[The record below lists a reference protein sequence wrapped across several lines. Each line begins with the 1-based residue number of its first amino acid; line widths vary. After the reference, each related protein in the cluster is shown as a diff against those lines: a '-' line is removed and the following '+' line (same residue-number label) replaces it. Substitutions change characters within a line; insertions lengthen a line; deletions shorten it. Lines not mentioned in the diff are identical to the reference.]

1 MAKSYYETL
10 GVEKTASESD
20 IKSAYRKLA
29 KKYHPDLNPGNST
42 AAEKF
47 KEINEAYEALS
58 DPNKRAN
65 YDRFGTADPGASGAG
80 GFDFGNFG
88 GFSSGGGFSG
98 GGGFFEDII
107 NMFSGG
113 ESEGRVKSRPSD
125 ISISISLTFEEAF
138 FGVSKDI
145 TIARTEHCDVCHGTG
160 AKNGTEYTT
169 CPDCKGAGRVQYA
182 QNTLFGRVVNTRTCS
197 ACGGSG
203 KKIKQTCSECRG
215 KGVYKKNRVI
225 KINIPAGIDNGQ
237 IMTVQGEGN
246 GIAESNQRGNLI
258 IAVTVL
264 PHKLYIR
271 KGNDLYADIPIAF
284 TQAILGDKIKVETLK
299 GSVNLTV
306 PEGTQTD
313 TVFKMRG
320 EGMKILRREAYGD
333 LYLKVIVELPKNLKS
348 DQKELIKNLHKI
360 INNTQYEKA
369 KDYLK

>member
-1 MAKSYYETL
+1 MAKSYYEIL

-29 KKYHPDLNPGNST
+29 KQYHPDLNPGDAK

-65 YDRFGTADPGASGAG
+65 YDRFGTADSGASGAG
-80 GFDFGNFG
+80 GFDFSNFG
-88 GFSSGGGFSG
+88 GFSGGGFS

-113 ESEGRVKSRPSD
+113 ESEGRVKRRPSD
-125 ISISISLTFEEAF
+125 ISLSITLTFEEAF

-145 TIARTEHCDVCHGTG
+145 TIARTEHCDACHGTG
-160 AKNGTEYTT
+160 AKNGSEYTT
-169 CPDCKGAGRVQYA
+169 CPECKGAGRVQYA

-197 ACGGSG
+197 SCGGSG
-203 KKIKQTCSECRG
+203 KKIKQTCPDCHG
-215 KGVYKKNRVI
+215 KGTVKKNRVI

-246 GIAESNQRGNLI
+246 GIAESTQKGNLI
-258 IAVTVL
+258 ISVTVL
-264 PHKLYIR
+264 PHKLFSR
-271 KGNDLYADIPIAF
+271 KGNDLFADIPIAF
-284 TQAILGDKIKVETLK
+284 TQAILGDKIKIQTLK
-299 GSVNLTV
+299 GSVTLTI

-333 LYLKVIVELPKNLKS
+333 LYLKVIVELPKTLKG
-348 DQKELIKNLHKI
+348 DQKELIKNLHKS
-360 INNTQYEKA
+360 INNNQYEKA
-369 KDYLK
+369 KDYLN

>member
-1 MAKSYYETL
+1 MAKSYYEIL
-10 GVEKTASESD
+10 GVEKNASDSD

-29 KKYHPDLNPGNST
+29 KQYHPDLNPDNAE

-47 KEINEAYEALS
+47 KEINEAYETLS
-58 DPNKRAN
+58 DPKKRAN
-65 YDRFGTADPGASGAG
+65 YDRFGTADPGSGGMG

-88 GFSSGGGFSG
+88 SFGGFSSG

-113 ESEGRVKSRPSD
+113 DSEGRVKVRPSD
-125 ISISISLTFEEAF
+125 ISLGITLTFEEAY

-145 TIARTEHCDVCHGTG
+145 TISRVEHCDACKGTG

-169 CPDCKGAGRVQYA
+169 CPNCKGTGRVQYA
-182 QNTLFGRVVNTRTCS
+182 QNTLFGRVINTQTCS
-197 ACGGSG
+197 TCGGTG
-203 KKIKQTCSECRG
+203 KKIKQTCSECHG
-215 KGVYKKNRVI
+215 KGTVKKNRTI

-246 GIAESNQRGNLI
+246 GIAESTQRGNLV

-264 PHKLYIR
+264 PHKLFVR
-271 KGNDLYADIPIAF
+271 KGNDLYADIPITF
-284 TQAILGDKIKVETLK
+284 TQAILGDKIKINTLK
-299 GSVNLTV
+299 GSVTLTV

-320 EGMKILRREAYGD
+320 EGMKLLRRDSYGD
-333 LYLKVIVELPKNLKS
+333 LYLKVIVELPKSLKG
-348 DQKELIKNLHKI
+348 DQKELIKELHKSI
-360 INNTQYEKA
+360 SGNQYEKA
-369 KDYLK
+369 KEYMK